1 MKKRRKKTKP
11 FMVTVSFPLPRLR
24 VRPAQRQQLIAV
36 ITRVLKHLRAS
47 I

>member
-24 VRPAQRQQLIAV
+24 VQRNGNN
-36 ITRVLKHLRAS
+36 
-47 I
+47 